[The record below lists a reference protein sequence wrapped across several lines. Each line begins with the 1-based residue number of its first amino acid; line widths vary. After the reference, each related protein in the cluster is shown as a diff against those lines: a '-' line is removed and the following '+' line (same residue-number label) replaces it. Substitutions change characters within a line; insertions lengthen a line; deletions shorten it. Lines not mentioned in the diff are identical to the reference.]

1 MLEVQKTDHVRTVG
15 KRRWRN
21 AVLCTAILLV
31 VMGIVLSQIVGPRLL
46 QKQANT
52 ALDRA
57 DYTTA
62 SVYYSK
68 INKLCFINPTQKK
81 KAAAG
86 VTNCEIQNR
95 IVQADREAKP
105 MNHKNAKAAK
115 VGDLLTMGK
124 YNDKPI
130 IWQVLSVSKNDQ
142 RKQLIMISKY
152 ALFQKPFDSDGGQE
166 WSGCSLRTYLNGDF
180 FSDAFTSAEKK
191 YVVPITSIP
200 YYAYPTS
207 GYYYFTWSKP
217 DYVTI
222 PSQTEAV
229 AYIGRS
235 NLKNKEAYFF
245 TEKSDICM
253 DNWLTRSSYSS
264 DLGLDG
270 MTQFGS
276 SDFLPVKPTD
286 KSDIRPM
293 IFIQV

>member
-1 MLEVQKTDHVRTVG
+1 MDCVRTVNKKHLRTVILFG
-15 KRRWRN
+15 
-21 AVLCTAILLV
+21 AVFLV
-31 VMGIVLSQIVGPRLL
+31 VISIVLLQTVCPQIL
-46 QKQANT
+46 QNQANT

-62 SVYYSK
+62 AVYYSK
-68 INKLCFINPTQKK
+68 MNKLCFLNPTQKK

-86 VTNCEIQNR
+86 IRNCEIQNR
-95 IVQADREAKP
+95 IVQADLEAKP
-105 MNHKNAKAAK
+105 INKKNAKAVR
-115 VGDLLTMGK
+115 VGDLLSMGK
-124 YNDKPI
+124 YHDKPI
-130 IWQVLSVSKNDQ
+130 IWQVLSISKNGQ
-142 RKQLIMISKY
+142 SKQLIMISKY
-152 ALFQKPFDSDGGQE
+152 ALFQRPFDNDGGQD
-166 WSGCSLRTYLNGDF
+166 WSDCSLRTYLNSEF
-180 FSDAFTSAEKK
+180 YSASFTSSEKK
-191 YVVPITSIP
+191 FIVPITCTP
-200 YYAYPTS
+200 YYAFPTS
-207 GYYYFTWSKP
+207 VYYYYTWNTS

-222 PSQTEAV
+222 PSQTEAE

-245 TEKSDICM
+245 TEKSDVCM